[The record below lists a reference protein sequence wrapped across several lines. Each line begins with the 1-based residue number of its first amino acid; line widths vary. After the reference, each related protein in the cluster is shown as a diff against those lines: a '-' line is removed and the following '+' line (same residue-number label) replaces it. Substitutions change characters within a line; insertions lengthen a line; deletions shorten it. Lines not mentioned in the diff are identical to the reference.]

1 MLTGSSCAGG
11 QILLCYIKSSS
22 LKIIFSH
29 SDISLLMLALAKD
42 ITADSDGLAAYDLQV
57 AHGLVHVMG
66 GHPSSNAPI
75 VAITSCWCGTE
86 HKHELTR

>member
-29 SDISLLMLALAKD
+29 SVISLLMLALAKD

-57 AHGLVHVMG
+57 ATPPHG
-66 GHPSSNAPI
+66 
-75 VAITSCWCGTE
+75 SCACHGWASKLQCANSGY
-86 HKHELTR
+86 H